1 MKTIPEP
8 LETLSSE
15 LFQKLYAE
23 VIQVVPIAFKVS
35 YVILH
40 YLNAVG

>member
-1 MKTIPEP
+1 MQTIPEA

-23 VIQVVPIAFKVS
+23 VIQVVIFAFKVS
-35 YVILH
+35 YIILH